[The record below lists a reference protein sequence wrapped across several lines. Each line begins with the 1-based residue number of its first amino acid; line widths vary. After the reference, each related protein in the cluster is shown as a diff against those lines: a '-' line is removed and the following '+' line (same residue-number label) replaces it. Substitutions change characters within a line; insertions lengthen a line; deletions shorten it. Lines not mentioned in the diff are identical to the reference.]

1 MTQPPSRPLSRNG
14 FSLIELL
21 VVIAIIAVLISIL
34 IPVVKKVRVAAQVAD
49 TQQVLTQLS
58 NAITQYFNDFKAY
71 PGPFP
76 NTGVET
82 GFSVPTPPVQNPNN
96 CDIDAYTN
104 NTSGGHPYGIPLE
117 TFDVPSNSWKALSTY
132 NVTSSENLVLGLLGG
147 LAYDPATGALGF
159 NPADVGKGPLNLNAS
174 FTSSTLTYLTP
185 GRTSAYIQTT
195 AGSTGSLLMW
205 CGNNNGGASGP
216 IRTNAFSQTMTLEPF
231 FDEANHTA
239 NDSPIPEFV
248 DRFPTQ
254 MPILYLRAHV
264 GASGIVS
271 DQTTTDKSG
280 GNSVVYQ
287 YDIRDI
293 MAYTTSQIGLP
304 AAPAPG
310 IGLSHN
316 LIPNYPN
323 LTASPVQPTI
333 TFTSPITD
341 VVANAGITGPPPPTG
356 QQAPAGT
363 GAIPDVGAY
372 FKNQTTA
379 PTSNADNWA
388 YNNTGQPRSKD
399 QFILIS
405 AGPDGIYGT
414 RDDITSF
421 GDVMP

>member
-1 MTQPPSRPLSRNG
+1 MAGAT
-14 FSLIELL
+14 I
-21 VVIAIIAVLISIL
+21 
-34 IPVVKKVRVAAQVAD
+34 
-49 TQQVLTQLS
+49 
-58 NAITQYFNDFKAY
+58 
-71 PGPFP
+71 
-76 NTGVET
+76 
-82 GFSVPTPPVQNPNN
+82 
-96 CDIDAYTN
+96 
-104 NTSGGHPYGIPLE
+104 
-117 TFDVPSNSWKALSTY
+117 Y
-132 NVTSSENLVLGLLGG
+132 NVSGSENLVLGLLGG
-147 LAYDPATGALGF
+147 LAYDTHGNLGF

-174 FTSSTLTYLTP
+174 FSSGTLTYLTP
-185 GRTSAYIQTT
+185 GRTSAYLQTT

-205 CGNNNGGASGP
+205 CGTTPGASGP
-216 IRTNAFSQTMTLEPF
+216 VRTNAFIQSTVPANTEILTPF
-231 FDEANHTA
+231 CDETNHRA

-271 DQTTTDKSG
+271 DQTTTDKVS

-293 MAYTTSQIGLP
+293 MPYTTSSIGLP
-304 AAPAPG
+304 ADNTPG
-310 IGLSHN
+310 LVVSHN

-323 LTASPVQPTI
+323 ATPVTHGPTI
-333 TFTSPITD
+333 TFTSITD
-341 VVANAGITGPPPPTG
+341 VVALAGITGPPPPSG
-356 QQAPAGT
+356 KQPPAGT

-372 FKNQTTA
+372 FKNQTVA
-379 PTSNADNWA
+379 PTSNIDDWA

-414 RDDITSF
+414 RDDICSF